1 MQEKTSVMKA
11 QTSQKTQTSDMAEVT
26 QAAGETALPPTSA
39 ASAATAP
46 AHSAETSVS
55 ETVCIPTQDGA
66 DSSAGLQSF
75 SQDFSSSS
83 SADAETEADIA
94 TSETAESPSQSDED
108 FSDETASDEDADGE
122 ATSDE
127 GSDGEVVSDDVPS
140 SEESLEG
147 EDYEARAAADTEAL
161 NHLFPSLALTSL
173 GELDAPVRFAEL
185 RELGLSVEEAFY
197 ASNYRMLA
205 GTAALPTPDER
216 RAGKAHMTTAR
227 PSASGKGF
235 EVPPSV
241 LHQAHRIFE
250 GMSDR
255 EIASL
260 YKRTAK

>member
-66 DSSAGLQSF
+66 DSSAVLQSF

-108 FSDETASDEDADGE
+108 YSDEDTDGE
-122 ATSDE
+122 AASDE

-140 SEESLEG
+140 SEENLEG

>member
-11 QTSQKTQTSDMAEVT
+11 QTSQETQTNDTAEAT
-26 QAAGETALPPTSA
+26 QAAEETALPPTSA
-39 ASAATAP
+39 ATAATAP

-55 ETVCIPTQDGA
+55 ETECIPTQDET

-94 TSETAESPSQSDED
+94 TSETAASPSQSDED
-108 FSDETASDEDADGE
+108 Y
-122 ATSDE
+122 SDE
-127 GSDGEVVSDDVPS
+127 GTDGEDHSD
-140 SEESLEG
+140 EEIES

-161 NHLFPSLALTSL
+161 NLLFPSLALTSL

-197 ASNYRMLA
+197 ASNHRMLA
-205 GTAALPTPDER
+205 GTVALPTPDER

-227 PSASGKGF
+227 PSASGKGV